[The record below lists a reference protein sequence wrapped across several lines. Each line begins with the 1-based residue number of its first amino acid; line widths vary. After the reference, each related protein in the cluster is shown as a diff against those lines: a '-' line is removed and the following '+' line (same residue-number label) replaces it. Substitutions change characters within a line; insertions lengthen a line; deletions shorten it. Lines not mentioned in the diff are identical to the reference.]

1 MKKQL
6 LDQFPYAIIRVNS
19 EYQVTHTNLRG
30 QFLLKTLSSTFVANI
45 LDDYSDPSLIKSKIL
60 PSGEVLFVQV
70 FVVYGTSDRLILIGD
85 EVEFLT
91 HLPAP
96 FEQILED
103 FAVDPSVVSQ
113 RIASL
118 VQEAVT
124 FERFDLMRVDGALRK
139 YTYEYSIGIEVEGTL
154 HTAYRSITD
163 SGLGWIFQNE
173 ALHLVETLSPE
184 GFSFREDPQLYRT
197 GFRSVL
203 RVPIIIDHR
212 VIGAILLAS
221 SEAGRFQI
229 EDAMFFEILSKLVAQ
244 SFFYAGVQLQH
255 EFQTLGTSTLLQTIT
270 SAVSDR
276 FTPDFLN
283 HYCTQLGLNSKI
295 ERVGICLIDQE
306 KEQCCCI
313 AGACKIFKGQGK
325 CTPLTNTGIQM
336 MIKSKSI
343 VAFNLADPRFQNI
356 ELGLVG
362 QGITAILYAP
372 IENQEGKIIAAL
384 TGVTS
389 DEFALS
395 SAAAGIFKFV
405 SDHLGLIL
413 SNMPLN
419 TLVEMSPQRLQ
430 VSTAPKGFEH
440 IIGSSDVIRN
450 TINQASI
457 AAKYDFPIL
466 ITGET
471 GTGKELFAKAIHQF
485 GPSAKGPFIV
495 VNSAAIP
502 PNLLESELFGYKEG
516 AFTGGLKGGK
526 KGKFL
531 LADEGTIFLDEIGEL
546 STELQAK
553 LLRVVQE
560 QEVEPLGSSK
570 PIPVHVQII
579 SATHRDLKF
588 MVQQG
593 EFREDL
599 LYRLNAIEIPLPP
612 LRLRGMDI
620 LDLAHSMLHFLSRT
634 HGTPVK
640 HLSSDAKVQFLKY
653 SWPGNVRQL
662 QNVINRLFVFVEGQ
676 VIHSRDLPPELY
688 TQDGDKAET
697 EYQKLERLL
706 SEFEGNKTAIA
717 NYLGITRTGLWKKL
731 KRLGLQS

>member
-395 SAAAGIFKFV
+395 SAAAGIFKFA

>member
-1 MKKQL
+1 M
-6 LDQFPYAIIRVNS
+6 
-19 EYQVTHTNLRG
+19 
-30 QFLLKTLSSTFVANI
+30 
-45 LDDYSDPSLIKSKIL
+45 
-60 PSGEVLFVQV
+60 
-70 FVVYGTSDRLILIGD
+70 
-85 EVEFLT
+85 
-91 HLPAP
+91 
-96 FEQILED
+96 
-103 FAVDPSVVSQ
+103 
-113 RIASL
+113 
-118 VQEAVT
+118 
-124 FERFDLMRVDGALRK
+124 
-139 YTYEYSIGIEVEGTL
+139 
-154 HTAYRSITD
+154 HTAYRSITNL
-163 SGLGWIFQNE
+163 GLGWIVQNE

-184 GFSFREDPQLYRT
+184 GFLFREDPQLYRT
-197 GFRSVL
+197 GFRSIL
-203 RVPIIIDHR
+203 RVPIIFDHG

-244 SFFYAGVQLQH
+244 SFFYAGVQLRH
-255 EFQTLGTSTLLQTIT
+255 EFQTLGTSTLLQTIIST
-270 SAVSDR
+270 VSDR
-276 FTPDFLN
+276 FTHDFLN
-283 HYCTQLGLNSKI
+283 QYCNQLALNSKI

-306 KEQCCCI
+306 REQCCCI
-313 AGACKIFKGQGK
+313 AGACKTFTGQGK

-336 MIKSKSI
+336 MLKSKSI
-343 VAFNLADPRFQNI
+343 VAFNLPDPHFQKM
-356 ELGLVG
+356 ELGIVG

-395 SAAAGIFKFV
+395 IAAAGIFKFA

-413 SNMPLN
+413 ANMPLKN
-419 TLVEMSPQRLQ
+419 ETNPQRLQ
-430 VSTAPKGFEH
+430 VSTASKGFDH

-485 GPSAKGPFIV
+485 GPSSKGPFIV

-546 STELQAK
+546 SSELQAK
-553 LLRVVQE
+553 LLRVIQE

-570 PIPVHVQII
+570 PIPVHVRII
-579 SATHRDLKF
+579 SATHRDLKL

-599 LYRLNAIEIPLPP
+599 LYLKQKGIIA
-612 LRLRGMDI
+612 
-620 LDLAHSMLHFLSRT
+620 DL
-634 HGTPVK
+634 
-640 HLSSDAKVQFLKY
+640 
-653 SWPGNVRQL
+653 
-662 QNVINRLFVFVEGQ
+662 
-676 VIHSRDLPPELY
+676 IHRISC
-688 TQDGDKAET
+688 
-697 EYQKLERLL
+697 
-706 SEFEGNKTAIA
+706 
-717 NYLGITRTGLWKKL
+717 
-731 KRLGLQS
+731 